1 MKVLSFCFCKD
12 KEGHVGL
19 VKSYSNGY
27 LTVIF
32 DNGQRDVRPTEVS
45 FLLGDNH
52 VCLFLDGST

>member
-27 LTVIF
+27 LSVIF

-45 FLLGDNH
+45 FL
-52 VCLFLDGST
+52 